1 MGWGHVL
8 THVVLAAAG
17 VLTHVSGRPVFA
29 FDGLSEGLMG
39 TDRDW
44 ENWGAVDPYFG
55 VYSRERFRSGSMT
68 SEARNEFFV
77 SGEEHIARTLR
88 DLRDAFGDE
97 PSVRSALDFGSG
109 VGRLVI
115 PLARRAERVTG
126 VDISPS
132 MIAEAER
139 NCAAAGVANTTF
151 VESDDRI
158 SRVSGTFDLVH
169 SYIVLQHVAWSRGRG
184 ILQALADRVA
194 PGGHLAVQILTGH
207 DASPLVRGLVRL
219 RYAFPPANWLRNVMR
234 GRPVFEPAMQLHMY
248 DRDVV
253 RQDLEHRGFAVR
265 FVDEQWPGFTSTLV
279 YAKRRAS

>member
-29 FDGLSEGLMG
+29 FDGLREGLMG

-77 SGEEHIARTLR
+77 SGEEHIAKTLR

-97 PSVRSALDFGSG
+97 PIVRSALDFGSG

-115 PLARRAERVTG
+115 PLARRADRVTG

-132 MIAEAER
+132 MIAEAKR
-139 NCAAAGVANTTF
+139 NCAAAGIANATF
-151 VESDDRI
+151 VESDDRV
-158 SRVSGTFDLVH
+158 SRVTDTFDLVH
-169 SYIVLQHVAWSRGRG
+169 SYIVLQHIAWRRGRV
-184 ILQALADRVA
+184 ILQSLADRVA
-194 PGGHLAVQILTGH
+194 PGGYLAVQILIGH
-207 DASPLVRGLVRL
+207 SASPIVRGLVRL
-219 RYAFPPANWLRNVMR
+219 RYAFPPANWLRNILR
-234 GRPVFEPAMQLHMY
+234 RRPIREPAMQLHIY
-248 DRDVV
+248 DLDAIKR
-253 RQDLEHRGFAVR
+253 DLEVRGFACTHR
-265 FVDEQWPGFTSTLV
+265 DEPWDGFHSIMLYARRST
-279 YAKRRAS
+279 